1 MFFCRKSMQLKPTVK
16 KKFKLCCLEW
26 PHRWQSRSPPLHLT
40 NNCLFDS
47 YYWLKKLVS
56 KWSWGRL
63 ARPEAAGM
71 FIPDPGSEFF
81 HPGSRISGQK
91 DPGSASKNL
100 NIFNAKNCFYALG
113 KMIWD
118 DNPGSGFFSHSRSLI
133 HRPKKHRIPDPQ
145 HWLEVTWLDRT

>member
-1 MFFCRKSMQLKPTVK
+1 
-16 KKFKLCCLEW
+16 
-26 PHRWQSRSPPLHLT
+26 
-40 NNCLFDS
+40 
-47 YYWLKKLVS
+47 
-56 KWSWGRL
+56 
-63 ARPEAAGM
+63 M

-118 DNPGSGFFSHSRSLI
+118 DNPGSGFFSHSRS
-133 HRPKKHRIPDPQ
+133 RTPIPDPTAKKAPDPGSTT
-145 HWLEVTWLDRT
+145 LAGSYMAGAGYVLVPTLAL